1 MAVTRIQNNQITDK
15 TITYA
20 KIADNTLTG
29 GQFNQNLTLNSNVT
43 IVGNLSISGNTT
55 TIQSTN
61 TYVNDPLI
69 VFNNGYTGAATYDIG
84 MLVNRNLASMPGFG
98 AVNAFLGWK
107 ESDQAFEGIATVETG
122 TTAGTINNSGFA
134 NLRIGNVTANSLT
147 LSTGTLTASNGII
160 NTPISGSTG
169 SFTTLFGTNFSTG
182 NAQITGG
189 TSFVGTTGTP
199 VAGVYTTTAQIQT
212 AITQYETVAV
222 GFYSPNVFINGG
234 YLNNLANIAAGTAFL
249 ATLNSST
256 GNITALSGT
265 SANIITV
272 YSANFGSPNVRV
284 TGGYLT
290 GLANVSTTYDTVT
303 NFYTANA
310 VIAGGYISALSNIGA
325 TYGTFTNLYA
335 ANATIASGTFTGGA
349 VNAVAGNITTGYFGS
364 LNTANAVISGGYIS
378 ALSNVA
384 ATYAT
389 FTNLASGNAV
399 ITGGSITGDTSG
411 TFVTLQ
417 GTNFSTGNAQ
427 ITGGSITGL
436 VQLAG
441 QYVTATTGLSTAN
454 AVITGGSVNSTPIG
468 GTTASSGA
476 FTTLSAS
483 NQLYVSTSTA
493 STTANT
499 GALVVAGGVGIGGDL
514 NVGGKSTITG
524 NLTISGNLSV
534 TGNSVSIGSSTLS
547 VNDPIINLHT
557 PSDLTP
563 LTTNDG
569 FDIGIKM
576 HYYNGVDSAAFMGRA
591 NDTGYLEWY
600 GAGTD
605 IANVFVGTA
614 YGGAKFGS
622 MILANARTATGG
634 LSANTGTLQVYGDGS
649 VSGNL
654 YVGGTL
660 TLPGIT
666 VTGTGG
672 GASSYAPNF
681 SSPNVLITGGSI
693 TGITSG
699 TFTTLQATNF
709 SSGNAVITG
718 GSISGITIP
727 SLGTIA
733 ITNLSTANAVI
744 SGGYISALS
753 NVAATYATFTN
764 LASGNAVITGSQ
776 TYIGTSGTPIA
787 NIYASLGTFTTLN
800 TTTEYATNLGS
811 PNLVVT
817 GGSINNT
824 VIGNA
829 TPAAATFTTVVST
842 GTAIYAG
849 NIVGNSTTAST
860 STTTGALVLTGTG
873 GAGIGG
879 ALNVGGISTLGGNL
893 VLTAATNTNNNTT
906 GALVIANGG
915 IAVLGNINSAGQ
927 MFIGSLAQSTP
938 LTSAIAVKRGTS
950 ITGAGVQYTQDALI
964 NATNTGSSDFIAYP
978 NNYNLSVG
986 DQGWMDMGFTGDAF
1000 SDVNYT
1006 ITKSNDGYLFASGA
1020 NTSVGGNLV
1029 MATGGTGSY
1038 NDIVIGVGGFVSSA
1052 EVARFHGNTATS
1064 GNFTLKLPTNN
1075 NLTAN
1080 TGAFQ
1085 VWGGASITG
1094 NVYHGSA
1101 AIFNGSG
1108 TAGNDVITKGVND
1121 ATLIWARPSATYD
1134 QVIIG
1139 NSATTSTLVVG
1150 AKLQI
1155 NSTDAML
1162 VPVGTQAQRP
1172 GTSGY
1177 GTAVAGM
1184 MRYNKDNGFLEW
1196 YNGTAWQTAQTNVI
1210 TIATDQQFT
1219 GNGVQTVWGLSQ
1231 STTTAGT
1238 IVSINGVVQIPTLA
1252 YSVTSG
1258 TVLTFTEAPAS
1269 TDVIDVRILTTTQ
1282 TVTSLS
1288 STNGAMQVSIDNNG
1302 LYIATGTVTPT
1313 ITTTYNTA
1321 GAEVWSV
1328 ANVSVAS
1335 SGSATQ
1341 IDSFA
1346 TATYRSAQYT
1356 VQVTNGTSNYQV
1368 FDALLIHNGATANLV
1383 VINSATM
1390 GSSTG
1395 ALTATVSGGNAILN
1409 FTATNAGN
1417 QVRVRKVYQT
1427 I

>member
-43 IVGNLSISGNTT
+43 IVGSLSISGNTT

-61 TYVNDPLI
+61 TYINDPLI
-69 VFNNGYTGAATYDIG
+69 VFNNGYIGAATYDIG
-84 MLVNRNLASMPGFG
+84 MLINRNLASMAGYG

-107 ESDQAFEGIATVETG
+107 EADQAFEGIATVETG
-122 TTAGTINNSGFA
+122 TTAGAINNSGFA
-134 NLRIGNVTANSLT
+134 NLRIGNIIANSLT

-169 SFTTLFGTNFSTG
+169 YFTTLYGTNFSTG

-199 VAGVYTTTAQIQT
+199 VSGIYTGTAQIQT
-212 AITQYETVAV
+212 AITQYETVSV

-234 YLNNLANIAAGTAFL
+234 YLNNLANIAAGTGFL

-265 SANIITV
+265 SANILTV

-303 NFYTANA
+303 N
-310 VIAGGYISALSNIGA
+310 
-325 TYGTFTNLYA
+325 LYA

-349 VNAVAGNITTGYFGS
+349 VNAAAGNITTGYFGS

-378 ALSNVA
+378 AVSNIG
-384 ATYAT
+384 ATYGT
-389 FTNLASGNAV
+389 FTNFATA
-399 ITGGSITGDTSG
+399 
-411 TFVTLQ
+411 
-417 GTNFSTGNAQ
+417 NAQ
-427 ITGGSITGL
+427 ITGGSITGITSGTFTTL
-436 VQLAG
+436 Q
-441 QYVTATTGLSTAN
+441 ATNFSTAN
-454 AVITGGSVNSTPIG
+454 SVITGGSLNSTPVG
-468 GTTASSGA
+468 ATTASSGA

-483 NQLYVSTSTA
+483 NQLYVSLNTA

-499 GALVVAGGVGIGGDL
+499 GAAVIAGGVGIGGDL
-514 NVGGKSTITG
+514 NVGGKALITG

-534 TGNSVSIGSSTLS
+534 TGQSVSIYSSALS

-569 FDIGIKM
+569 FDIGLKM
-576 HYYNGVDSAAFMGRA
+576 HYYNGVDSAAFIGRA

-600 GAGTD
+600 GSGTD
-605 IANVFVGTA
+605 TANVFVGTT
-614 YGGAKFGS
+614 YGGAKFGGL
-622 MILANARTATGG
+622 ILANARTATGG
-634 LSANTGTLQVYGDGS
+634 LSANTGALQVWGDGS

-654 YVGGTL
+654 FVGGTL
-660 TLPGIT
+660 SLPGIT

-672 GASSYAPNF
+672 GASSYSPNF

-709 SSGNAVITG
+709 SSGNAQITG

-733 ITNLSTANAVI
+733 ITNLST
-744 SGGYISALS
+744 
-753 NVAATYATFTN
+753 
-764 LASGNAVITGSQ
+764 GNAAITGAQ
-776 TYIGTSGTPIA
+776 TYIGTTGTPIA

-800 TTTEYATNLGS
+800 TTTEYATSLGS

-829 TPAAATFTTVVST
+829 TPAAATFTTIVST
-842 GTAIYAG
+842 GTSIHAG

-893 VLTAATNTNNNTT
+893 VLTAATNTINNTT
-906 GALVIANGG
+906 GALVITQGG
-915 IAVLGNINSAGQ
+915 LAVSGNVNSAGQ
-927 MFIGSLAQSTP
+927 LFVGLLAQATL

-950 ITGAGVQYTQDALI
+950 TTGAGVQYTQDALI
-964 NATNTGSSDFIAYP
+964 NATNTGSSDFIAYA

-986 DQGWMDMGFTGDAF
+986 DQGFMDMGFTGDAF

-1006 ITKSNDGYLFASGA
+1006 LTKSNDGYVFASGA

-1029 MATGGTGSY
+1029 IATDKTGGY
-1038 NDIVIGVGGFVSSA
+1038 NDIVIGVGGFVAST
-1052 EVARFHGNTATS
+1052 EVARFHGNLTNS
-1064 GNFTLKLPTNN
+1064 GYFQLGLPTQNT
-1075 NLTAN
+1075 LTAN
-1080 TGAFQ
+1080 TGALRVF
-1085 VWGGASITG
+1085 GGASLSG
-1094 NVYHGSA
+1094 NVYHGGA
-1101 AIFNGSG
+1101 TVFNGSA
-1108 TAGNDVITKGVND
+1108 TAGNDFKVNGVGTTNLLW
-1121 ATLIWARPSATYD
+1121 TRPSATYD
-1134 QVIIG
+1134 QVVIG
-1139 NSATTSTLVVG
+1139 NTVAAGSLVTG
-1150 AKLQI
+1150 AKLHI
-1155 NSTDAML
+1155 ASTDAIL
-1162 VPVGTQAQRP
+1162 IPAGTQAQRP

-1184 MRYNKDNGFLEW
+1184 MRYNTDTGFIEWNNGSS
-1196 YNGTAWQTAQTNVI
+1196 WQTASTNVI
-1210 TIATDQQFT
+1210 TIAIDTQFT
-1219 GNGVQTVWGLSQ
+1219 GTGSQTIFTLPS

-1258 TVLTFTEAPAS
+1258 TTLTFTEAPAS
-1269 TDVIDVRILTTTQ
+1269 TDVIDVRTLTTTQ
-1282 TVTSLS
+1282 TVTTLQ
-1288 STNGAMQVSIDNNG
+1288 STNGAMQVTTDNNG
-1302 LYIATGTVTPT
+1302 VYINTGTGSPA
-1313 ITTTYNTA
+1313 TTTSWNPA

-1335 SGSATQ
+1335 SGTPTQ
-1341 IDSFA
+1341 IDSFSGS
-1346 TATYRSAQYT
+1346 TYRSAQYT

-1368 FDALLIHNGATANLV
+1368 FDALLIQNGTSANLV
-1383 VINSATM
+1383 VLNSSLL

-1395 ALTATVSGGNAILN
+1395 ALTATYSGGNAILN
-1409 FTATNAGN
+1409 FTAANNSN